1 MTKISETGEVRDG
14 SEVYLA
20 IIYRPTQNQNSWT
33 R

>member
-20 IIYRPTQNQNSWT
+20 IIYRPTQNKNC
-33 R
+33 